1 MPKLK
6 NVPFQ
11 ISNEMTENQQVLT
24 LSGTVRKKYW
34 EDDQVVDEKTVREAI
49 AESDIPL
56 VIRLN
61 SPGGDVFEGISI
73 YNLLKN
79 SEREITVEVTAL
91 AASAASVIA
100 MGADKLVMCKGSS
113 LMIHEASSWAFG
125 NKSDIQK
132 TLNALETVD
141 KSLIDIYQSKTSL
154 SEEEINDLLTK
165 ETWFAAQEAVNKGFA
180 DEVKDITEPAVQN
193 DGKNSTVADVN
204 IPKKIKTEYRDDAPV
219 ASKKTLI
226 FGGKK

>member
-132 TLNALETVD
+132 TLSALETVD

-154 SEEEINDLLTK
+154 SEKEINDLLTK
-165 ETWFAAQEAVNKGFA
+165 ESWFTAQEAVDKGFA

-204 IPKKIKTEYRDDAPV
+204 IPQKTKTEYRDDAPV